1 MSNLIVKYS
10 RAYLLHIYKAY
21 GNTII
26 NNTKQQQQ
34 LDLWCW
40 TPYFVWP
47 SEILMKYPF
56 LVGDLSSFIL
66 STCTMYLSFFFL
78 QRRHEWHQSHPY
90 DKCQSLWRIT
100 LIYSVLL
107 NTTDVNIAFQWKL
120 SFLKFP
126 RIFTY
131 KWQFS
136 YFSVL
141 FVPLQ
146 YCILS
151 LEKKKTKKKTEKNSY
166 ALLLPHGGIWCVCAL
181 DHFRDTLGVWSI
193 YLLTAAPLSVPLLT
207 CKFTWM

>member
-1 MSNLIVKYS
+1 
-10 RAYLLHIYKAY
+10 
-21 GNTII
+21 
-26 NNTKQQQQ
+26 
-34 LDLWCW
+34 
-40 TPYFVWP
+40 
-47 SEILMKYPF
+47 MKYPF

-66 STCTMYLSFFFL
+66 STCTCIYHFFL
-78 QRRHEWHQSHPY
+78 RKRHEWHQSHPY
-90 DKCQSLWRIT
+90 DKCQSLCRIT

-107 NTTDVNIAFQWKL
+107 NTSDVNIAFQWKL

-126 RIFTY
+126 RNFTY

-141 FVPLQ
+141 FVPLR

-151 LEKKKTKKKTEKNSY
+151 LKKKNRKKKKKTEKNSY

>member
-1 MSNLIVKYS
+1 MTPFTKWMFFSLLSDGLEYFQRWTTCYVVSTTNITWLFKFLWHHMSNLIVKYS

-56 LVGDLSSFIL
+56 LVGDLSSLFLFYLHVHVFII
-66 STCTMYLSFFFL
+66 FFL

-100 LIYSVLL
+100 LIYSECEYCLPMKTV
-107 NTTDVNIAFQWKL
+107 FFK
-120 SFLKFP
+120 
-126 RIFTY
+126 IFT
-131 KWQFS
+131 
-136 YFSVL
+136 
-141 FVPLQ
+141 
-146 YCILS
+146 
-151 LEKKKTKKKTEKNSY
+151 
-166 ALLLPHGGIWCVCAL
+166 
-181 DHFRDTLGVWSI
+181 
-193 YLLTAAPLSVPLLT
+193 
-207 CKFTWM
+207 KFYV

>member
-1 MSNLIVKYS
+1 MLNPLFCLTFWDFDEIPLSCRGS
-10 RAYLLHIYKAY
+10 LLLYFIYMY
-21 GNTII
+21 
-26 NNTKQQQQ
+26 
-34 LDLWCW
+34 
-40 TPYFVWP
+40 
-47 SEILMKYPF
+47 
-56 LVGDLSSFIL
+56 
-66 STCTMYLSFFFL
+66 MYLSFFFL

-151 LEKKKTKKKTEKNSY
+151 LEKKRQKKKNWEKQLCTVATTWWNLMCMCLRSFQG
-166 ALLLPHGGIWCVCAL
+166 HSGGVE
-181 DHFRDTLGVWSI
+181 H
-193 YLLTAAPLSVPLLT
+193 LSFDGSTIISASTDL
-207 CKFTWM
+207 